1 MENLGPKKL
10 FADLNEEMN
19 DQEKD
24 ENPDVDAQVIKRQ
37 EKTFEEL
44 LESQLKRN
52 PTPIRGSEANTAD
65 LVVNLEET
73 VTDDQAATE
82 NQTDMKTPIKTDG
95 T

>member
-10 FADLNEEMN
+10 FADLNEETN

-44 LESQLKRN
+44 LES
-52 PTPIRGSEANTAD
+52 
-65 LVVNLEET
+65 
-73 VTDDQAATE
+73 
-82 NQTDMKTPIKTDG
+82 
-95 T
+95 